1 MKKTTIHLSLM
12 LNTFAIFGILFFII
26 VFWGIDFFDTSQ
38 YEYQNW
44 FLILVSV
51 VLYYVIYIFAFLY
64 LKLISNNYAE
74 LEPIFIRHI
83 IVTCLILYYL
93 GFFFRASMIKSFGLR
108 TLIGFS
114 TPLWMLS
121 PLIVLKALDRKL
133 LYTVLG
139 LMFVESL
146 WLLGCYYYAVD
157 QKINLAVIWLTGCI
171 AIVFPFFEF
180 LLNKINFKFQLYSW
194 LRVILLGCLSVFGL
208 FFAFCYFLL
217 V

>member
-1 MKKTTIHLSLM
+1 MKKTIIHLGLM
-12 LNTFAIFGILFFII
+12 LNTFAIFGIFFFLIA
-26 VFWGIDFFDTSQ
+26 FWGMEFFDTSQ

-44 FLILVSV
+44 FLMLVSV
-51 VLYYVIYIFAFLY
+51 VLNYVIYFFAFLY

-83 IVTCLILYYL
+83 IVVCLFFYYL
-93 GFFFRASMIKSFGLR
+93 SFFFRASMINSYGLR

-146 WLLGCYYYAVD
+146 WFLGCYYYAVD
-157 QKINLAVIWLTGCI
+157 QKTNLAVIWLTGCI

-180 LLNKINFKFQLYSW
+180 LLNKINFKFQLYPW
-194 LRVILLGCLSVFGL
+194 LRVILLSCLFVLGL
-208 FFAFCYFLL
+208 FFAFFYFLL